1 MSIVMLITMVVC
13 FALTISVAVSIGL
26 SAIFGIQASNLNM
39 LISVKEMFSAINK
52 FPLAA
57 IPFFILAGNVMETGG
72 ISKRLVDFAKSLV
85 GGVQGGLPMTCVLTC
100 MIFAA
105 VSGSSVATTFAIGA
119 ILIPALIK
127 HGYPTPWAASLQAT
141 SAELGVII
149 PPSIPM
155 ILYGVSAEVSIG
167 ELFIA
172 GFGPGLLIGA
182 ALMLFVY
189 VVCRR
194 KGWGKNDGDGR
205 LPLSTAFIDL
215 AVIAAGVAL
224 LIIGNKLIGPALMG
238 VNASEGQRDRYTDL
252 FGVGLFAAYFVTL
265 SLIPKVRKALH
276 GRAAYALMMP
286 VIILGGIYGGV
297 FTPTE
302 ASAVAVVYALFVGV
316 VIYGEI
322 SWRDLAPIFKKSVV
336 SSSVIMF
343 IIANA
348 GLFAFLITRAGV
360 PDAIGQYLKEVLQS
374 PMLFLLGV
382 NAALFFIGMFIETS
396 AAIIVLAPILAP
408 VAVYFGIDPVHFGI
422 IMVVNLAL
430 GMITPP
436 FGVNLFAACTVARI
450 SLDRIITQLVPFV
463 LVILVCLMIITYV
476 PQISLFLRDIV
487 YAK

>member
-1 MSIVMLITMVVC
+1 MTTTMLFTMVLC
-13 FALTISVAVSIGL
+13 FALTVSVAVSIGL
-26 SAIFGIQASNLNM
+26 ASILGIQVSNANM
-39 LISVKEMFSAINK
+39 LISVKEMFASINK

-57 IPFFILAGNVMETGG
+57 IPFFILAGNLMETGG
-72 ISKRLVDFAKSLV
+72 ISRRLVEFAKSIV

-127 HGYPTPWAASLQAT
+127 HGYPTSYAAALQAT

-172 GFGPGLLIGA
+172 GFGPGILISL
-182 ALMLFVY
+182 ALMAFVWVY
-189 VVCRR
+189 CKI

-205 LPLSTAFIDL
+205 MPLGRATL
-215 AVIAAGVAL
+215 QAGWAL
-224 LIIGNKLIGPALMG
+224 L
-238 VNASEGQRDRYTDL
+238 
-252 FGVGLFAAYFVTL
+252 
-265 SLIPKVRKALH
+265 
-276 GRAAYALMMP
+276 MP

-302 ASAVAVVYALFVGV
+302 ASAVAVFYALIVGV
-316 VIYGEI
+316 VIYREI
-322 SWRDLAPIFKKSVV
+322 KVKDLYAILRKSAL
-336 SSSVIMF
+336 SSAVIMF

-360 PDAIGQYLKEVLQS
+360 PDAIGRWLEAVLQS
-374 PMLFLLGV
+374 PTMFLLGV
-382 NAALFFIGMFIETS
+382 NAALFIIGMFIETS

-408 VAVYFGIDPVHFGI
+408 VAMHFGVDPVHFGL
-422 IMVVNLAL
+422 IMVVNLAM

-450 SLDRIITQLVPFV
+450 SLDRIVGHLLPFV
-463 LVILVCLMIITYV
+463 GVILVCLLIITYV
-476 PQISLFLRDIV
+476 PSISLGLRDLV

>member
-1 MSIVMLITMVVC
+1 MTSAMLITMVLG
-13 FALTISVAVSIGL
+13 FALSVSVAVSIGL
-26 SAIFGIQASNLNM
+26 AAIVGIQASQAHM
-39 LISVKEMFSAINK
+39 LISAKEMFNAINK

-57 IPFFILAGNVMETGG
+57 IPFFILAGNLMETGG
-72 ISKRLVDFAKSLV
+72 ISRRLVEFAKSLV

-127 HGYPTPWAASLQAT
+127 HGYPTTWAAALQAT

-155 ILYGVSAEVSIG
+155 ILFGVSAEVSIG

-172 GFGPGLLIGA
+172 GFGPGLLISG
-182 ALMLFVY
+182 ALMLFVWLY
-189 VVCRR
+189 C
-194 KGWGKNDGDGR
+194 KWQGWGRNDGDGR
-205 LPLSTAFIDL
+205 LG
-215 AVIAAGVAL
+215 VVAATRQAAWAL
-224 LIIGNKLIGPALMG
+224 L
-238 VNASEGQRDRYTDL
+238 
-252 FGVGLFAAYFVTL
+252 
-265 SLIPKVRKALH
+265 
-276 GRAAYALMMP
+276 MP
-286 VIILGGIYGGV
+286 VIILGGIYGGI

-302 ASAVAVVYALFVGV
+302 ASAVAVLYALVVGML
-316 VIYGEI
+316 IYREI
-322 SWRDLAPIFKKSVV
+322 GVKDLYVTLRKSVV
-336 SSSVIMF
+336 SSAVIMF

-360 PDAIGQYLKEVLQS
+360 PEAIGHWLEQVLQN
-374 PMLFLLGV
+374 PALFLLGV
-382 NAALFFIGMFIETS
+382 NAALFVIGMFIETS

-408 VAVYFGIDPVHFGI
+408 VAMHFGVDPVHFGL
-422 IMVVNLAL
+422 IMVVNLAM

-450 SLDRIITQLVPFV
+450 SLDRIVGHLLPFV
-463 LVILVCLMIITYV
+463 GVILVCLLVITYV
-476 PQISLFLRDIV
+476 PSLSLGLRDLV

>member
-1 MSIVMLITMVVC
+1 MSTVMLITMVLC

-26 SAIFGIQASNLNM
+26 ASVVGIQINNANM
-39 LISVKEMFSAINK
+39 LISVKEMFNAINK
-52 FPLAA
+52 VPLAA
-57 IPFFILAGNVMETGG
+57 IPFFILAGNLMETGG
-72 ISKRLVDFAKSLV
+72 ISRRLVEFAKSIV

-105 VSGSSVATTFAIGA
+105 VSGSSVATTFAVGA

-127 HGYPTPWAASLQAT
+127 HGYPTSYAAALQAT

-172 GFGPGLLIGA
+172 GVGPGIFIGLS
-182 ALMLFVY
+182 LMAFVWAY
-189 VVCRR
+189 CKL

-205 LPLSTAFIDL
+205 LSFGRATWE
-215 AVIAAGVAL
+215 AALAL
-224 LIIGNKLIGPALMG
+224 L
-238 VNASEGQRDRYTDL
+238 
-252 FGVGLFAAYFVTL
+252 
-265 SLIPKVRKALH
+265 
-276 GRAAYALMMP
+276 MP
-286 VIILGGIYGGV
+286 VIILGGIYGGI

-302 ASAVAVVYALFVGV
+302 AAAVAVFYALVVGMLIYREINIASLMV
-316 VIYGEI
+316 VL
-322 SWRDLAPIFKKSVV
+322 RKSVI
-336 SSSVIMF
+336 SSAVIMF

-360 PDAIGQYLKEVLQS
+360 PDAIGRWLEAVLQS
-374 PMLFLLGV
+374 PMLFLLGI
-382 NAALFFIGMFIETS
+382 NAALFVIGMFIETS

-408 VAVYFGIDPVHFGI
+408 VAMHFGIDPVHFGM

-436 FGVNLFAACTVARI
+436 FGVNLFAACTVAKI
-450 SLDRIITQLVPFV
+450 SLDRIIPHLLPFV
-463 LVILVCLMIITYV
+463 LVILACLMVITYV
-476 PQISLFLRDIV
+476 PALSLTLRDLV

>member
-1 MSIVMLITMVVC
+1 MSLTLLITMLLG
-13 FALTISVAVSIGL
+13 FAFSISIAVSIGG
-26 SAIFGIQASNLNM
+26 SAILGLTFFDSDK
-39 LISVKEMFSAINK
+39 LILVPKEMFTAIDK

-57 IPFFILAGNVMETGG
+57 IPFFILAGNLMETGG
-72 ISKRLVDFAKSLV
+72 ISRRLVNFAKSLV

-105 VSGSSVATTFAIGA
+105 VSGSSVATTFAIGS
-119 ILIPALIK
+119 ILIPALVK
-127 HGYPTPWAASLQAT
+127 HGYPTSYAAALQAT

-172 GFGPGLLIGA
+172 GFGPGLLISG
-182 ALMLFVY
+182 ALMLFVWAY
-189 VVCRR
+189 CKY

-205 LPLSTAFIDL
+205 MPLGKATL
-215 AVIAAGVAL
+215 QAGWAL
-224 LIIGNKLIGPALMG
+224 L
-238 VNASEGQRDRYTDL
+238 
-252 FGVGLFAAYFVTL
+252 
-265 SLIPKVRKALH
+265 
-276 GRAAYALMMP
+276 MP

-302 ASAVAVVYALFVGV
+302 ASAVAVFYALIVGV
-316 VIYGEI
+316 VIYREI
-322 SWRDLAPIFKKSVV
+322 RLKDLFAILRKSAI
-336 SSSVIMF
+336 SSAVIMF

-360 PDAIGQYLKEVLQS
+360 PDAIGRWLEAVLQS
-374 PMLFLLGV
+374 PTLFLLGV
-382 NAALFFIGMFIETS
+382 NAALFVIGMFIETS

-408 VAVYFGIDPVHFGI
+408 VAIHFGVDPVHFGL
-422 IMVVNLAL
+422 IMVVNLAM

-450 SLDRIITQLVPFV
+450 SLDRIVGHLIPFV
-463 LVILVCLMIITYV
+463 LVIMACLMVVTYV
-476 PQISLFLRDIV
+476 PQLSLGLRDLV

>member
-1 MSIVMLITMVVC
+1 MTAVMISTMVLC
-13 FALTISVAVSIGL
+13 FALTVSVAVSIGL
-26 SAIFGIQASNLNM
+26 ASVLGIQASNANM

-57 IPFFILAGNVMETGG
+57 IPFFILAGNLMETGG
-72 ISKRLVDFAKSLV
+72 ISRRLVEFAKSIV

-127 HGYPTPWAASLQAT
+127 HGYPVAYAAALQAT

-172 GFGPGLLIGA
+172 GFGPGLLIGC
-182 ALMLFVY
+182 ALMLFVHLY
-189 VVCRR
+189 CRY
-194 KGWGKNDGDGR
+194 KGWGKQDGDGR
-205 LPLSTAFIDL
+205 LSFGKATWQ
-215 AVIAAGVAL
+215 AGWAL
-224 LIIGNKLIGPALMG
+224 
-238 VNASEGQRDRYTDL
+238 
-252 FGVGLFAAYFVTL
+252 F
-265 SLIPKVRKALH
+265 
-276 GRAAYALMMP
+276 MP
-286 VIILGGIYGGV
+286 VIILGGIYGGI

-302 ASAVAVVYALFVGV
+302 ASAVAVFYALVVGV
-316 VIYGEI
+316 VIYREI
-322 SWRDLAPIFKKSVV
+322 KIADLYVILRKSVL
-336 SSSVIMF
+336 SSAVIMF

-360 PDAIGQYLKEVLQS
+360 PDAIGRYLEAALQS
-374 PMLFLLGV
+374 PTLFLLGV
-382 NAALFFIGMFIETS
+382 NGALFIIGMFIETS

-408 VAVYFGIDPVHFGI
+408 VAVHFGIDPVHFGL
-422 IMVVNLAL
+422 IMVVNLAM

-436 FGVNLFAACTVARI
+436 FGVNLFAACTVAKI
-450 SLDRIITQLVPFV
+450 SLDRIVTHLIPFV
-463 LVILVCLMIITYV
+463 LVIMACLMVVTYV
-476 PQISLFLRDIV
+476 PQLSLALRDLV

>member
-1 MSIVMLITMVVC
+1 MTAAMLTTMLVC
-13 FALTISVAVSIGL
+13 FALTVSVAVSIGL
-26 SAIFGIQASNLNM
+26 ASVLGIQIANANM
-39 LISVKEMFSAINK
+39 LISVKEMFNSINK

-57 IPFFILAGNVMETGG
+57 IPFFILAGNLMETGG
-72 ISKRLVDFAKSLV
+72 ISRRLVEFAKSIV

-127 HGYPTPWAASLQAT
+127 HGYPTPYAAALQAT

-172 GFGPGLLIGA
+172 GVGPGLVIGGT
-182 ALMLFVY
+182 LMLFVWIY
-189 VVCRR
+189 CKI
-194 KGWGKNDGDGR
+194 KGWGKDDGDGR
-205 LPLSTAFIDL
+205 LGFGKATLQ
-215 AVIAAGVAL
+215 AGWAL
-224 LIIGNKLIGPALMG
+224 L
-238 VNASEGQRDRYTDL
+238 
-252 FGVGLFAAYFVTL
+252 
-265 SLIPKVRKALH
+265 
-276 GRAAYALMMP
+276 MP
-286 VIILGGIYGGV
+286 VIILGGIYGGI

-302 ASAVAVVYALFVGV
+302 ASAVAVLYALIVGM
-316 VIYGEI
+316 VIYREI
-322 SWRDLAPIFKKSVV
+322 RIKDLYPILRKSVI
-336 SSSVIMF
+336 SSAVIMF

-360 PDAIGQYLKEVLQS
+360 PDAIGQWLKEVLQS
-374 PMLFLLGV
+374 PAIFLLGV
-382 NAALFFIGMFIETS
+382 NAALFIIGMFIETS

-408 VAVYFGIDPVHFGI
+408 VAMHFGVDPVHFGL

-436 FGVNLFAACTVARI
+436 FGVNLFAACTVARV
-450 SLDRIITQLVPFV
+450 SLDRIIGNLVPFV
-463 LVILVCLMIITYV
+463 LVVLACLMVITYV
-476 PQISLFLRDIV
+476 PAISLTLRDLV
-487 YAK
+487 YAR

>member
-1 MSIVMLITMVVC
+1 MLLTMVLC
-13 FALTISVAVSIGL
+13 FALTVSVAVAIGL
-26 SAIFGIQASNLNM
+26 SAILGIQIGNLNM
-39 LISVKEMFSAINK
+39 LISVKEMFSSINK

-57 IPFFILAGNVMETGG
+57 IPFFILAGNLMETGG
-72 ISKRLVDFAKSLV
+72 ISRRLVEFAKSLV

-119 ILIPALIK
+119 ILIPALLQ
-127 HGYPTPWAASLQAT
+127 HGYPRPFAAALQAT

-149 PPSIPM
+149 PPSIPL

-172 GFGPGLLIGA
+172 GFGPGLLIGG
-182 ALMLFVY
+182 ALMVFVWAY
-189 VVCRR
+189 CKF

-205 LPLSTAFIDL
+205 LGIGRATWQ
-215 AVIAAGVAL
+215 AGWAL
-224 LIIGNKLIGPALMG
+224 L
-238 VNASEGQRDRYTDL
+238 
-252 FGVGLFAAYFVTL
+252 
-265 SLIPKVRKALH
+265 
-276 GRAAYALMMP
+276 MP

-302 ASAVAVVYALFVGV
+302 ASAVAVFYALVVGV
-316 VIYGEI
+316 VIYREI
-322 SWRDLAPIFKKSVV
+322 KPSDLVHILRKSVM
-336 SSSVIMF
+336 SSAVIMF

-360 PDAIGQYLKEVLQS
+360 PDAIGHWLQEVLQS
-374 PMLFLLGV
+374 PAYFLLGI

-408 VAVYFGIDPVHFGI
+408 VAMHFGIDPVHFGLV
-422 IMVVNLAL
+422 MVVNLAM

-450 SLDRIITQLVPFV
+450 SLDRIVKDLLPFV
-463 LVILVCLMIITYV
+463 LVIMACLMVITYV
-476 PQISLFLRDIV
+476 PVLSLGLRDLV
-487 YAK
+487 YK

>member
-1 MSIVMLITMVVC
+1 MSMVMISTMVLC
-13 FALTISVAVSIGL
+13 FALTVSVAVSIGL
-26 SAIFGIQASNLNM
+26 ASILGIQVSNANM
-39 LISVKEMFSAINK
+39 LISVKEMFASINK

-57 IPFFILAGNVMETGG
+57 IPFFILAGNLMETGG
-72 ISKRLVDFAKSLV
+72 ISRRLVEFAKSIV

-127 HGYPTPWAASLQAT
+127 HGYPTSYAAALQAT

-172 GFGPGLLIGA
+172 GFGPGILISL
-182 ALMLFVY
+182 ALMAFVWVY
-189 VVCRR
+189 CKI

-205 LPLSTAFIDL
+205 MPLGRATL
-215 AVIAAGVAL
+215 QAGWAL
-224 LIIGNKLIGPALMG
+224 L
-238 VNASEGQRDRYTDL
+238 
-252 FGVGLFAAYFVTL
+252 
-265 SLIPKVRKALH
+265 
-276 GRAAYALMMP
+276 MP

-302 ASAVAVVYALFVGV
+302 ASAVAVFYALIVGV
-316 VIYGEI
+316 VIYREI
-322 SWRDLAPIFKKSVV
+322 KVKDLYTILRKSAL
-336 SSSVIMF
+336 SSAVIMF

-360 PDAIGQYLKEVLQS
+360 PDAIGRWLEAVLQS
-374 PMLFLLGV
+374 PTMFLLGV
-382 NAALFFIGMFIETS
+382 NAALFIIGMFIETS

-408 VAVYFGIDPVHFGI
+408 VAMHFGVDPVHFGL
-422 IMVVNLAL
+422 IMVVNLAM

-450 SLDRIITQLVPFV
+450 SLDRIVGHLLPFV
-463 LVILVCLMIITYV
+463 GVILVCLLVITYV
-476 PQISLFLRDIV
+476 PSISLGLRDLV

>member
-1 MSIVMLITMVVC
+1 MSAVMISTMVLC

-26 SAIFGIQASNLNM
+26 ASILGIQASNANM
-39 LISVKEMFSAINK
+39 LISVKEMFASINK

-57 IPFFILAGNVMETGG
+57 IPFFILAGNLMETGG
-72 ISKRLVDFAKSLV
+72 ISRRLVEFAKSIV

-127 HGYPTPWAASLQAT
+127 HGYPTSYAAALQAT

-172 GFGPGLLIGA
+172 GFGPGLLISG
-182 ALMLFVY
+182 ALMLFVWAY
-189 VVCRR
+189 CKY

-205 LPLSTAFIDL
+205 LSFGKATLQ
-215 AVIAAGVAL
+215 AGWAL
-224 LIIGNKLIGPALMG
+224 L
-238 VNASEGQRDRYTDL
+238 
-252 FGVGLFAAYFVTL
+252 
-265 SLIPKVRKALH
+265 
-276 GRAAYALMMP
+276 MP

-302 ASAVAVVYALFVGV
+302 ASAVAVFYALIVGV
-316 VIYGEI
+316 VIYREI
-322 SWRDLAPIFKKSVV
+322 KLKDLYAILRKSAI
-336 SSSVIMF
+336 SSAVIMF

-360 PDAIGQYLKEVLQS
+360 PDAIGRWLEAVLQS
-374 PMLFLLGV
+374 PTLFLLGV
-382 NAALFFIGMFIETS
+382 NAALFVIGMFIETS

-408 VAVYFGIDPVHFGI
+408 VAMHFGVDPVHFGL

-436 FGVNLFAACTVARI
+436 FGVNLFAACTVAKI
-450 SLDRIITQLVPFV
+450 SLDRIIKHLLPFV
-463 LVILVCLMIITYV
+463 GVILVCLLVITYV
-476 PQISLFLRDIV
+476 PSISLALRDLV

>member
-1 MSIVMLITMVVC
+1 MSAVMLITMVLC

-26 SAIFGIQASNLNM
+26 ASVVGIQINNANM
-39 LISVKEMFSAINK
+39 LISVKEMFNAINK

-57 IPFFILAGNVMETGG
+57 IPFFILAGNLMETGG
-72 ISKRLVDFAKSLV
+72 ISRRLVEFAKSIV

-105 VSGSSVATTFAIGA
+105 VSGSSVATTFAVGA

-127 HGYPTPWAASLQAT
+127 HGYPTSYAAALQAT

-172 GFGPGLLIGA
+172 GVGPGIFIGLS
-182 ALMLFVY
+182 LMAFVWAY
-189 VVCRR
+189 CKL

-205 LPLSTAFIDL
+205 LSFGRATWE
-215 AVIAAGVAL
+215 AALAL
-224 LIIGNKLIGPALMG
+224 L
-238 VNASEGQRDRYTDL
+238 
-252 FGVGLFAAYFVTL
+252 
-265 SLIPKVRKALH
+265 
-276 GRAAYALMMP
+276 MP
-286 VIILGGIYGGV
+286 VIILGGIYGGI

-302 ASAVAVVYALFVGV
+302 AAAVAVFYALVVGMLIYREINIASLMV
-316 VIYGEI
+316 VL
-322 SWRDLAPIFKKSVV
+322 RKSVI
-336 SSSVIMF
+336 SSAVIMF

-360 PDAIGQYLKEVLQS
+360 PDAIGRWLEAVLQS
-374 PMLFLLGV
+374 PMLFLLGI
-382 NAALFFIGMFIETS
+382 NAALFVIGMFIETS

-408 VAVYFGIDPVHFGI
+408 VAMHFGIDPVHFGM

-436 FGVNLFAACTVARI
+436 FGVNLFAACTVAKI
-450 SLDRIITQLVPFV
+450 SLDRIIPHLLPFV
-463 LVILVCLMIITYV
+463 RCSFAFQTHLRSTRYA
-476 PQISLFLRDIV
+476 FLYHHHLRWL
-487 YAK
+487 

>member
-1 MSIVMLITMVVC
+1 MLLTMVLC

-26 SAIFGIQASNLNM
+26 AALVGIQISNLNM
-39 LISVKEMFSAINK
+39 LVAVKEMFSSINK

-57 IPFFILAGNVMETGG
+57 IPFFILAGNLMETGG
-72 ISKRLVDFAKSLV
+72 ISRRLVEFAKSLV

-127 HGYPTPWAASLQAT
+127 HGYPTPWAAALQAS

-155 ILYGVSAEVSIG
+155 ILYGVAAEVSIG

-172 GFGPGLLIGA
+172 GFGPGLLIGG
-182 ALMLFVY
+182 ALMLFVFLW
-189 VVCRR
+189 CKW

-205 LPLSTAFIDL
+205 LSVGTATWK
-215 AVIAAGVAL
+215 AGWAL
-224 LIIGNKLIGPALMG
+224 L
-238 VNASEGQRDRYTDL
+238 
-252 FGVGLFAAYFVTL
+252 
-265 SLIPKVRKALH
+265 
-276 GRAAYALMMP
+276 MP
-286 VIILGGIYGGV
+286 VIILGGIYGGI

-302 ASAVAVVYALFVGV
+302 ASAVAVGYALIVGML
-316 VIYGEI
+316 IHREI
-322 SWRDLAPIFKKSVV
+322 GVADLYTILKKSVV
-336 SSSVIMF
+336 SSAVIMF

-348 GLFAFLITRAGV
+348 GLFAYLITRAGV
-360 PDAIGQYLKEVLQS
+360 PDAIGVWLKDILRD
-374 PMLFLLGV
+374 PFMFLIGV
-382 NAALFFIGMFIETS
+382 NAALFLIGMFIETS

-408 VAVYFGIDPVHFGI
+408 VALFFGIDPVHFGI
-422 IMVVNLAL
+422 VMVVNLAL

-450 SLDRIITQLVPFV
+450 SLDRIVPQLVPFV
-463 LVILVCLMIITYV
+463 GVVLACLMVITYV
-476 PQISLFLRDIV
+476 PAISLALRDWV
-487 YAK
+487 YR

>member
-1 MSIVMLITMVVC
+1 MTTTMLITMVLC
-13 FALTISVAVSIGL
+13 FALTVSVAVSIGL
-26 SAIFGIQASNLNM
+26 ASILGIQVSNANM
-39 LISVKEMFSAINK
+39 LISVKEMFASINK

-57 IPFFILAGNVMETGG
+57 IPFFILAGNLMETGG
-72 ISKRLVDFAKSLV
+72 ISRRLVEFAKSIV

-127 HGYPTPWAASLQAT
+127 HGYPTSYAAALQAT

-172 GFGPGLLIGA
+172 GFGPGILISL
-182 ALMLFVY
+182 ALMAFVWVY
-189 VVCRR
+189 CKI

-205 LPLSTAFIDL
+205 LSLGRATL
-215 AVIAAGVAL
+215 QAGWAL
-224 LIIGNKLIGPALMG
+224 L
-238 VNASEGQRDRYTDL
+238 
-252 FGVGLFAAYFVTL
+252 
-265 SLIPKVRKALH
+265 
-276 GRAAYALMMP
+276 MP

-302 ASAVAVVYALFVGV
+302 ASAVAVFYALIVGV
-316 VIYGEI
+316 VIYREI
-322 SWRDLAPIFKKSVV
+322 KIKDLYAILRKSAI
-336 SSSVIMF
+336 SSAVIMF

-360 PDAIGQYLKEVLQS
+360 PDAIGRWLEAVLQS
-374 PMLFLLGV
+374 PTMFLLGV
-382 NAALFFIGMFIETS
+382 NAALFIIGMFIETS

-408 VAVYFGIDPVHFGI
+408 VAMHFGVDPVHFGL
-422 IMVVNLAL
+422 IMVVNLAM

-436 FGVNLFAACTVARI
+436 FGVNLFAACTVAKI
-450 SLDRIITQLVPFV
+450 SLDRIVGHLLPFV
-463 LVILVCLMIITYV
+463 GVILVCLLIITYV
-476 PQISLFLRDIV
+476 PSLSLGLRDLV

>member
-1 MSIVMLITMVVC
+1 MTTTMLVTMVLC
-13 FALTISVAVSIGL
+13 FALTVSVAVSIGL
-26 SAIFGIQASNLNM
+26 ASILGIQVSNANM
-39 LISVKEMFSAINK
+39 LISVKEMFASINK

-57 IPFFILAGNVMETGG
+57 IPFFILAGNLMETGG
-72 ISKRLVDFAKSLV
+72 ISRRLVEFAKSIV

-127 HGYPTPWAASLQAT
+127 HGYPTSYAAALQAT

-172 GFGPGLLIGA
+172 GFGPGILISL
-182 ALMLFVY
+182 ALMAFVWVY
-189 VVCRR
+189 CKI

-205 LPLSTAFIDL
+205 LSFGKATLQ
-215 AVIAAGVAL
+215 AGWAL
-224 LIIGNKLIGPALMG
+224 L
-238 VNASEGQRDRYTDL
+238 
-252 FGVGLFAAYFVTL
+252 
-265 SLIPKVRKALH
+265 
-276 GRAAYALMMP
+276 MP

-302 ASAVAVVYALFVGV
+302 ASAVAVFYALIVGV
-316 VIYGEI
+316 VIYREI
-322 SWRDLAPIFKKSVV
+322 KVKDLYAILRKSAI
-336 SSSVIMF
+336 SSAVIMF

-360 PDAIGQYLKEVLQS
+360 PDAIGRWLEAVLQS
-374 PMLFLLGV
+374 PTMFLLGV
-382 NAALFFIGMFIETS
+382 NAALFIIGMFIETS

-408 VAVYFGIDPVHFGI
+408 VAMHFGVDPVHFGL
-422 IMVVNLAL
+422 IMVVNLAM

-436 FGVNLFAACTVARI
+436 FGVNLFAACTVAKI
-450 SLDRIITQLVPFV
+450 SLDRIVGHLLPFV
-463 LVILVCLMIITYV
+463 GVILVCLLVITYV
-476 PQISLFLRDIV
+476 PSLSLGLRDLV

>member
-1 MSIVMLITMVVC
+1 MSAMMIVTMVLC

-26 SAIFGIQASNLNM
+26 SSIVGIQIGNANM
-39 LISVKEMFSAINK
+39 LISVKEMFSSINK

-57 IPFFILAGNVMETGG
+57 IPFFILAGNLMETGG
-72 ISKRLVDFAKSLV
+72 ISRRLVEFAKSIV

-105 VSGSSVATTFAIGA
+105 VSGSSVATTFAIGT

-127 HGYPTPWAASLQAT
+127 HGYPTTYAASLQAT

-172 GFGPGLLIGA
+172 GFGPGLLIGG
-182 ALMLFVY
+182 ALMFWVWIY
-189 VVCRR
+189 CKY

-205 LPLSTAFIDL
+205 LGFGKATWQ
-215 AVIAAGVAL
+215 AGWAL
-224 LIIGNKLIGPALMG
+224 L
-238 VNASEGQRDRYTDL
+238 
-252 FGVGLFAAYFVTL
+252 
-265 SLIPKVRKALH
+265 
-276 GRAAYALMMP
+276 MP
-286 VIILGGIYGGV
+286 VIILGGIYGGI

-302 ASAVAVVYALFVGV
+302 ASAVAVFYALIVGM
-316 VIYGEI
+316 VIYREI
-322 SWRDLAPIFKKSVV
+322 GITDLYVILRKSVL
-336 SSSVIMF
+336 SSAVIMF

-360 PDAIGQYLKEVLQS
+360 PEAIGHWLEDVLKS
-374 PMLFLLGV
+374 PAYFLLGV
-382 NAALFFIGMFIETS
+382 NAALFLIGMFIETS

-408 VAVYFGIDPVHFGI
+408 VAMHFGIDPVHFGL

-450 SLDRIITQLVPFV
+450 SLDRMIKDLVPFV
-463 LVILVCLMIITYV
+463 LVILVCLMVISYV
-476 PQISLFLRDIV
+476 PALSLTLRDLV

>member
-1 MSIVMLITMVVC
+1 MTPIMITTMVVC

-26 SAIFGIQASNLNM
+26 ASILGIQATNANM
-39 LISVKEMFSAINK
+39 LISVKEMFNAINK

-57 IPFFILAGNVMETGG
+57 IPFFILAGNLMETGG
-72 ISKRLVDFAKSLV
+72 ISRRLVEFAKSIV

-127 HGYPTPWAASLQAT
+127 HGYPTSYAAALQAT

-172 GFGPGLLIGA
+172 GFGPGLLISG
-182 ALMLFVY
+182 ALMLFVWAY
-189 VVCRR
+189 CKW
-194 KGWGKNDGDGR
+194 KGWGKHDGEGR
-205 LPLSTAFIDL
+205 LSFGKATWQ
-215 AVIAAGVAL
+215 AGWAL
-224 LIIGNKLIGPALMG
+224 L
-238 VNASEGQRDRYTDL
+238 
-252 FGVGLFAAYFVTL
+252 
-265 SLIPKVRKALH
+265 
-276 GRAAYALMMP
+276 MP

-302 ASAVAVVYALFVGV
+302 ASAVAVFYALIVGV
-316 VIYGEI
+316 VIYREI
-322 SWRDLAPIFKKSVV
+322 GLKDLYAILRKSVV

-348 GLFAFLITRAGV
+348 GLFACLITRAGV
-360 PDAIGQYLKEVLQS
+360 PEAIGMWLQDVLKS
-374 PMLFLLGV
+374 PTMFLLGV
-382 NAALFFIGMFIETS
+382 NAALFIIGMFIETS

-408 VAVYFGIDPVHFGI
+408 VAVHFGVDPVHFGL

-450 SLDRIITQLVPFV
+450 SLDKIVRHLIPFV
-463 LVILVCLMIITYV
+463 LVILGCLMVITYV
-476 PQISLFLRDIV
+476 PWISLALRDLA
-487 YAK
+487 YAR

>member
-1 MSIVMLITMVVC
+1 MTTGMLITMVLC

-26 SAIFGIQASNLNM
+26 AALVGIQVSNVNM
-39 LISVKEMFSAINK
+39 LVAVKEMFSSINK

-57 IPFFILAGNVMETGG
+57 IPFFILAGNLMETGG
-72 ISKRLVDFAKSLV
+72 ISRRLVEFAKSLV

-127 HGYPTPWAASLQAT
+127 HGYPTPYAAALQAT

-155 ILYGVSAEVSIG
+155 ILYGVAAEVSIG

-172 GFGPGLLIGA
+172 GVGPGILIGL
-182 ALMLFVY
+182 ALMLFVWLW
-189 VVCRR
+189 CKW
-194 KGWGKNDGDGR
+194 KGWGKADGDGR
-205 LPLSTAFIDL
+205 LSVPRATWQ
-215 AVIAAGVAL
+215 AGFAL
-224 LIIGNKLIGPALMG
+224 L
-238 VNASEGQRDRYTDL
+238 
-252 FGVGLFAAYFVTL
+252 
-265 SLIPKVRKALH
+265 
-276 GRAAYALMMP
+276 MP
-286 VIILGGIYGGV
+286 VIILGGIYGGI

-302 ASAVAVVYALFVGV
+302 ASAVAVGYALLVGM
-316 VIYGEI
+316 VIHREI
-322 SWRDLAPIFKKSVV
+322 GIKDLYPILKKSVV

-348 GLFAFLITRAGV
+348 GLFAYLITRAGV
-360 PDAIGQYLKEVLQS
+360 PDAIGQWLKAVLHD
-374 PMLFLLGV
+374 PFLFLLGV
-382 NAALFFIGMFIETS
+382 NAALFLIGMFIETS

-408 VAVYFGIDPVHFGI
+408 VALFFGVDPVHFGI
-422 IMVVNLAL
+422 VMVVNLAL

-450 SLDRIITQLVPFV
+450 SLDRIVTQLVPFV
-463 LVILVCLMIITYV
+463 CVVLTCLMVITYV
-476 PQISLFLRDIV
+476 PPISLLLRDWV
-487 YAK
+487 YR